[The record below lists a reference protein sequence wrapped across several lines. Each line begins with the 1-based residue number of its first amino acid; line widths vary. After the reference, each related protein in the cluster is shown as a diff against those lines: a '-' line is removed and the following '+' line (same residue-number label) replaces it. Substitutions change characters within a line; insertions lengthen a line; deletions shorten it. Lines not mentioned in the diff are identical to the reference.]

1 MSSSERPMHR
11 LVVEAPEPGLG
22 VLVIDAEG
30 HIVARCADGQ
40 SRIEVDL
47 PRGLYTVRSTRSGA
61 FAETDLRLDN
71 PKTVEATMPPMFSAS
86 TIPGGV
92 TTHEYHTYPAWEA
105 SQIPTGPEQ
114 AWNGAADAGL
124 LLFTRAPKKM
134 LRYDLSPQCPVY
146 VGEDQFVKLS
156 LRTLDGRTLS
166 RFEADAKHNI
176 NGAGSSAYSA
186 KLSHG
191 LLILED
197 QGEFP
202 RQIPVPLMRGWQ
214 TQLFVM
220 HDKRLLWED
229 LRLAMVTEDALAS
242 RKYRN
247 PFDESAEDVRA
258 AQDMDAGLLALQND
272 APSVAPQLIDA
283 FLGSKFQ
290 NPILGLLGAYLMLM
304 HERRKAR
311 DSDYRVDIEHIRI
324 VLDNLHALLF
334 ESADVVALR
343 LLAEPWLG
351 KPTLAPVTRIPMFRY
366 GAEVLLKEAASD
378 LSLVPEGSLLDL
390 VSDRLYGDTVWTTW
404 KPISLPLGRRAS
416 STLPDEVPREP
427 NWVEYAVVDAI
438 SAARDRED
446 GVTTDDLLRR
456 IGVSPHAVR
465 EAMHHL
471 ISRAGTQQFLT
482 DLTPQDM
489 RLIGGQVL
497 RKLADKLGTR
507 IDESLLERISI
518 GTASVESAN
527 RTPRIQQ
534 VYFRLKKALSEVA
547 GTQAGK
553 ISADSVLTEIIRPND
568 ALGRTLLSKRLTRQF
583 REQNIELSD
592 KEIDTAGS
600 VRDLAHILLR
610 KLMAP

>member
-134 LRYDLSPQCPVY
+134 LRYDLSPQGPVY

-220 HDKRLLWED
+220 HDRRLLWED

>member
-220 HDKRLLWED
+220 HDRRLLWED

-610 KLMAP
+610 KLSE

>member
-134 LRYDLSPQCPVY
+134 LRYDLSPQGPVY

-220 HDKRLLWED
+220 HDRRLLWED

-311 DSDYRVDIEHIRI
+311 DSEYRVDIEHIRI

>member
-134 LRYDLSPQCPVY
+134 LRYDLSPQGPVY

-446 GVTTDDLLRR
+446 GVPTDDLLRR

-583 REQNIELSD
+583 REQGIELSD
-592 KEIDTAGS
+592 KEIVAAES
-600 VRDLAHILLR
+600 VRDLAHLMLR
-610 KLMAP
+610 KLRE

>member
-220 HDKRLLWED
+220 HDRRLLWED

>member
-124 LLFTRAPKKM
+124 LLFARAPAS
-134 LRYDLSPQCPVY
+134 LLVWDRLPQGVPVY
-146 VGEDQFVKLS
+146 AGEDQFVTLS

-220 HDKRLLWED
+220 HDRRLLWED

-610 KLMAP
+610 KLSE

>member
-134 LRYDLSPQCPVY
+134 LRYDLSPQGPVY

-446 GVTTDDLLRR
+446 GVPTDDLLRR

-610 KLMAP
+610 KLSE

>member
-220 HDKRLLWED
+220 HDRRLLWED

-568 ALGRTLLSKRLTRQF
+568 ALGRTLLSKRLARQF
-583 REQNIELSD
+583 REQGIELSD
-592 KEIDTAGS
+592 KEIDAAES
-600 VRDLAHILLR
+600 VRDLAHLMLR
-610 KLMAP
+610 KLSG

>member
-134 LRYDLSPQCPVY
+134 LRYDLSPQGPVY

-220 HDKRLLWED
+220 HDRRLLWED

-610 KLMAP
+610 KLSE

>member
-134 LRYDLSPQCPVY
+134 LRYDLSPQGPVY

-220 HDKRLLWED
+220 HDRRLLWED

-446 GVTTDDLLRR
+446 GVPTDDLLRR

-610 KLMAP
+610 KLSE